1 MSNLHEVKYFLIVN
15 NSMVSTLD
23 EESETKTALFE
34 KRTINF
40 FIKKILQKIENIYIY
55 IMTFRLTISEE
66 NFADQNDFFR
76 GNLIS
81 RINDFQ
87 KFGGI

>member
-40 FIKKILQKIENIYIY
+40 FIKKIENIYIY
-55 IMTFRLTISEE
+55 IMTFRLTLREE
-66 NFADQNDFFR
+66 NFADQTIFFV
-76 GNLIS
+76 
-81 RINDFQ
+81 
-87 KFGGI
+87 GI

>member
-23 EESETKTALFE
+23 EESDTKTALFE

-40 FIKKILQKIENIYIY
+40 FIKKLQKN
-55 IMTFRLTISEE
+55 
-66 NFADQNDFFR
+66 
-76 GNLIS
+76 
-81 RINDFQ
+81 
-87 KFGGI
+87 